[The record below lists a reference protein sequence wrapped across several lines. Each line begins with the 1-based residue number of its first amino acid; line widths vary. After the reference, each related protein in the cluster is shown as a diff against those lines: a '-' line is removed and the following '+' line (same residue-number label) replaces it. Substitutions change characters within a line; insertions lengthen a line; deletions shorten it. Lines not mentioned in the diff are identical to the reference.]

1 MTAYVR
7 RLADRDLPSFLA
19 ELPALLLTGP
29 RASGKTTTAARCAQ
43 TVVSLDRPAE
53 AAAFVADSDA
63 ALAGLPEPVLLDEWQ
78 AVPDVLGAV
87 KRAVDADPRP
97 GRFLLT
103 GPVRADLDAQTWPG
117 TGRLVRVPVH
127 SLSERELAGGWA
139 GELFLDRLARGGA
152 LDLST
157 DAAHEPG
164 TPSSGTPRT
173 AGRLNLRDYVD
184 IALRGGFPDAALRL
198 SGRTR
203 DAWLDSYVDQLLTR
217 DAPQLEAGR
226 GRDPEGLRRFLAACA
241 LSTAGVVQDQTVH
254 EAAGVNRRTGVAY
267 EGLLRNLLVLDALPA
282 WTSSRLTRL
291 VRTPKRV
298 LTDPSLVGSVLRL
311 DAAAVLRDG
320 DMLGRLIETFV
331 LAQLQAEAPYCL
343 SRPRLHHL
351 RQADGRH
358 EIDVVAELGG
368 GRVLAL
374 EIKATAAPRADDARH
389 LRWLREQ
396 LDDRFVAGV
405 VLHTGPSGFELDER
419 IAALPISTLWA

>member
-1 MTAYVR
+1 MPAYVP
-7 RLADRDLPSFLA
+7 RLADRDLPSFLT

-29 RASGKTTTAARCAQ
+29 RASGKTTTAARYAR
-43 TVVSLDRPAE
+43 TIVRLDRPAE
-53 AAAFVADSDA
+53 AAAFVADPDV

-87 KRAVDADPRP
+87 KRAVDTDPRP
-97 GRFLLT
+97 GRFVLT
-103 GPVRADLDAQTWPG
+103 GSVRADLDAQTWPG

-152 LDLST
+152 QELDI
-157 DAAHEPG
+157 DASRAPGSATPPAAEP
-164 TPSSGTPRT
+164 
-173 AGRLNLRDYVD
+173 LNLRGYVEL
-184 IALRGGFPDAALRL
+184 ALRGGFPDAALRL
-198 SGRTR
+198 RGRSR

-254 EAAGVNRRTGVAY
+254 EAAGVNRRTGIAY
-267 EGLLRNLLVLDALPA
+267 ERLLRNLLVLDALPA

-291 VRTPKRV
+291 VRTPKRL

-331 LAQLQAEAPYCL
+331 LAQLQAETPYCS

-389 LRWLREQ
+389 LRWLREH
-396 LDDRFVAGV
+396 LDDRFVVGV
-405 VLHTGPSGFELDER
+405 VLHTGPGAFEMGER
-419 IAALPISTLWA
+419 IIALPISTLWQ